1 MVAMFALK
9 LQQLKLTMAVQ
20 MITKHLQV
28 HSLKLVTL
36 RKYYA
41 RQALSKMI
49 LARLAVMIA
58 LKESTAILQDY
69 LMVKTALMVTIV
81 MIWRLFTLT
90 YANMENT
97 QIPTIMDTVRPVPKT
112 NTVKLMHSSEIAL
125 V

>member
-20 MITKHLQV
+20 LITKHLQV